1 MSAPQLTISGILL
14 LTLLAFVW
22 GRWRYDLVA
31 MFALMCSVIA
41 GLVEPN
47 QAFEGFGHPAVIT
60 VAAVLIV
67 SSALRNAGVVDEVA
81 SRISHLTET
90 PILHIA
96 ALTLVVTIASAFMNN
111 VGALALLLPIAL
123 STAQERKRS
132 PGLILM
138 PLAFGSLLG
147 GMMTLIG
154 TPPNIIVASI
164 RAKESGEP
172 FGMFDFAPV
181 GLPIAVVGFAFITLV
196 GWRLIPRARLEFKD
210 DGASLAAGVYLTE
223 AQVPSSSS
231 LVGKTLGD
239 VDGLDE
245 DAVEVIGV
253 AGKRRF
259 ARAVR
264 ADYQI
269 AEEDI
274 LILRAN
280 SDDLK
285 SFLDRHGL
293 ELRSTATPSFVQPS
307 PENEIMA
314 EGIVRNDSP
323 LIGRGVEYIRRQTG
337 RTLALVGLARQGRAV
352 TQRLRQQ
359 VFRAGDVLLLHG
371 DSGSVDQQFG
381 ALGLW
386 PLMRRQINLNRTRKI
401 ALASGIFML
410 AIGLG
415 IAGVVTLPVAFVLA
429 VGAYVL
435 TGILSTREIY
445 DDIDWPVIVLLAA
458 MIPVG
463 NALTTSGTTQLVA
476 DSLITATEGLST
488 PLILAMLLVVTMLL
502 SDVINNAATA
512 LVMAPLGIAMA
523 NALGVSSD
531 PFLMAVAVGASCA
544 FLTPIGHQ
552 CNTLVMGPGGYKF
565 SDYWRMGLPLEILIT
580 AISVPTILW
589 AWPLSG

>member
-1 MSAPQLTISGILL
+1 MSNSQLLISGILL

-31 MFALMCSVIA
+31 MFALMSTVVA
-41 GLVEPN
+41 GLVEPSE
-47 QAFEGFGHPAVIT
+47 AFQGFGHPAVIT
-60 VAAVLIV
+60 VAAVLII

-96 ALTLVVTIASAFMNN
+96 ALTAVVTVASAFMNN

-123 STAQERKRS
+123 STAHERKRS

-164 RAKESGEP
+164 RAQESGEP

-181 GLPIAVVGFAFITLV
+181 GLPIAIVGFAFITIV
-196 GWRLIPRARLEFKD
+196 GWRLIPRARLEYQD
-210 DGASLAAGVYLTE
+210 DASKLSAGVYLTE
-223 AQVPSSSS
+223 AQVPAECS
-231 LVGKTLGD
+231 LVGSSLGEI
-239 VDGLDE
+239 DGLDE
-245 DAVEVIGV
+245 GTVEVIGV

-259 ARAVR
+259 ARSVR
-264 ADYQI
+264 ANYKI
-269 AEEDI
+269 AEADV
-274 LILRAN
+274 LIVRAN
-280 SDDLK
+280 PDDLK
-285 SFLDRHGL
+285 SFLDKHGL
-293 ELRSTATPSFVQPS
+293 ELLSTASPTFVQPS
-307 PENEIMA
+307 ADNEVMA
-314 EGIVRNDSP
+314 EGVVRNDSP
-323 LIGRGVEYIRRQTG
+323 LIGRGVEFIRRQTG
-337 RTLALVGLARQGRAV
+337 RTMALVGLARHGRPV
-352 TQRLRQQ
+352 TERLRQQ
-359 VFRAGDVLLLHG
+359 VFRAGDVLLLHA
-371 DSGSVDQQFG
+371 DTELVDRQFG
-381 ALGLW
+381 SLGLW
-386 PLMRRQINLNRTRKI
+386 PLMRRAINLNRTRKI
-401 ALASGIFML
+401 ALASGIFAA

-415 IAGVVTLPVAFVLA
+415 IAGVVSLPVAFVCA
-429 VGAYVL
+429 VGAYVF

-476 DSLITATEGLST
+476 DNLIRVTEGLSIPIIIT
-488 PLILAMLLVVTMLL
+488 LLLVVTMLL

-523 NALGVSSD
+523 NALSVSAD

-580 AISVPTILW
+580 VISVPTILW
-589 AWPLSG
+589 MWPLDG

>member
-1 MSAPQLTISGILL
+1 MSTPQQLISGILL

-31 MFALMCSVIA
+31 MFALMCTVLA

-47 QAFEGFGHPAVIT
+47 AAFAGFGHPAVVT
-60 VAAVLIV
+60 VAAVLII

-81 SRISHLTET
+81 SRISHLTES

-96 ALTLVVTIASAFMNN
+96 ALTGVVTVASAFMNN

-132 PGLILM
+132 AGLILM

-164 RAKESGEP
+164 RAQESGEP

-196 GWRLIPRARLEFKD
+196 GWRLIPKERLKFKQD
-210 DGASLAAGVYLTE
+210 SASLSAGIYLTE
-223 AQVPSSSS
+223 ATVPEDSP
-231 LVGKTLGD
+231 LVGQTLGD

-245 DAVEVIGV
+245 DAIEVIGV

-264 ADYQI
+264 SDYLI
-269 AEEDI
+269 KAGDV

-280 SDDLK
+280 PDDLK
-285 SFLDRHGL
+285 SFLDKHKL
-293 ELRSTATPSFVQPS
+293 ELLSTATPTFIQPS
-307 PENEIMA
+307 SDNEIMA

-323 LIGRGVEYIRRQTG
+323 LVGRGVEFVRRETG
-337 RTLALVGLARQGRAV
+337 RTLALVGLAREGRAV
-352 TQRLRQQ
+352 TERLRQQ
-359 VFRAGDVLLLHG
+359 EFRAGDVLLLHG
-371 DSGSVDQQFG
+371 DSDAIDHQFG
-381 ALGLW
+381 TLGLW
-386 PLMRRQINLNRTRKI
+386 PLMRRPIKLNRTRKI
-401 ALASGIFML
+401 ALASGIFAL

-415 IAGVVTLPVAFVLA
+415 IAGIVSLPVAFVLA
-429 VGAYVL
+429 VGAYVF

-463 NALTTSGTTQLVA
+463 NALTTTGTTQLVA
-476 DSLITATEGLST
+476 DSLIRLTEGLSV
-488 PLILAMLLVVTMLL
+488 PVILTLLLVVTMLL

-523 NALGVSSD
+523 RALEVSAD

-580 AISVPTILW
+580 IISVPTILYM
-589 AWPLSG
+589 WPLSG

>member
-1 MSAPQLTISGILL
+1 MTTSQLLISGILL

-31 MFALMCSVIA
+31 MFALMCTIVA
-41 GLVEPN
+41 GLVEPGV
-47 QAFEGFGHPAVIT
+47 AFAGFGHPAVVT
-60 VAAVLIV
+60 VAAVLII

-96 ALTLVVTIASAFMNN
+96 ALTAVVTVASAFMNN

-164 RAKESGEP
+164 RAQHTGEP

-196 GWRLIPRARLEFKD
+196 GWRLIPSGRLEFKD
-210 DGASLAAGVYLTE
+210 DASKLSAGVYLAE
-223 AQVPSSSS
+223 AQVPEGSA
-231 LVGKTLGD
+231 LVGISLGEI
-239 VDGLDE
+239 DGLDE
-245 DAVEVIGV
+245 KAVEVIGV

-259 ARAVR
+259 ARSVR
-264 ADYQI
+264 ADYT
-269 AEEDI
+269 I
-274 LILRAN
+274 LEGDVLIVRAN
-280 SDDLK
+280 PDDLK
-285 SFLDRHGL
+285 AFLDQHGL
-293 ELRSTATPSFVQPS
+293 ELQSSASPTFVQPTAD
-307 PENEIMA
+307 NEIMA
-314 EGIVRNDSP
+314 EGVVRNDSP
-323 LIGRGVEYIRRQTG
+323 LIGRGVEFIRRQTG
-337 RTLALVGLARQGRAV
+337 RTMALVGLARHGRPV
-352 TQRLRQQ
+352 TERLRQQ
-359 VFRAGDVLLLHG
+359 VFRAGDVLLLHA
-371 DSGSVDQQFG
+371 DTETVDQQFG
-381 ALGLW
+381 TLGLW
-386 PLMRRQINLNRTRKI
+386 PLMRRSIKLNRTKKI
-401 ALASGIFML
+401 ALASGIFAL

-415 IAGVVTLPVAFVLA
+415 IAGVVSLPVAFVLA
-429 VGAYVL
+429 VGAYVF

-463 NALTTSGTTQLVA
+463 NALTSTGTTQLVA
-476 DSLITATEGLST
+476 DNLIRVTEGLSI
-488 PLILAMLLVVTMLL
+488 PVILTVLLVVTMLL

-523 NALGVSSD
+523 TALDVSAD

-580 AISVPTILW
+580 VISVPTILW
-589 AWPLSG
+589 MWPLDG

>member
-1 MSAPQLTISGILL
+1 MATPQIMISTILL
-14 LTLLAFVW
+14 VTLLAFVG

-31 MFALMCSVIA
+31 MFGLMCAVLA

-47 QAFEGFGHPAVIT
+47 EAFSGFGHPAVVT
-60 VAAVLIV
+60 VAAVLII

-90 PILHIA
+90 PVLHIA
-96 ALTLVVTIASAFMNN
+96 ALTAVVTVASAFMNN

-123 STAQERKRS
+123 STAQERRRS

-164 RAKESGEP
+164 REKEFGEP
-172 FGMFDFAPV
+172 FGMFDFTPV
-181 GLPIAVVGFAFITLV
+181 GLPIALVGFAFITLV
-196 GWRLIPRARLEFKD
+196 GWRLIPRARLEFKED
-210 DGASLAAGVYLTE
+210 AASLSAGVYLTE
-223 AQVPSSSS
+223 AKVPASSALS
-231 LVGKTLGD
+231 GKTLGEI
-239 VDGLDE
+239 DGLDE
-245 DAVEVIGV
+245 DSVEVIGV

-259 ARAVR
+259 ARAIR
-264 ADYQI
+264 ASYQI

-285 SFLDRHGL
+285 AFLDRHGL
-293 ELRSTATPSFVQPS
+293 ELSSTATPTFIQPS
-307 PENEIMA
+307 PDNEIMA

-323 LIGRGVEYIRRQTG
+323 LIGKGVEFIRRQTG
-337 RTLALVGLARQGRAV
+337 RTLALVGLARHGRPV

-359 VFRAGDVLLLHG
+359 IFRAGDVLMLHG
-371 DSGSVDQQFG
+371 DSDAVDQQFG
-381 ALGLW
+381 QLGLW
-386 PLMRRQINLNRTRKI
+386 PLMRRPINLNRTRKI
-401 ALASGIFML
+401 ALASGIFAL

-415 IAGVVTLPVAFVLA
+415 IAGIVTLPVAFILA

-435 TGILSTREIY
+435 TGILSTRQIY

-463 NALTTSGTTQLVA
+463 NALTTTGTTQLVA
-476 DSLITATEGLST
+476 DSLIQVTAGLSI
-488 PLILAMLLVVTMLL
+488 PVILTLLLVVTMLL

-523 NALGVSSD
+523 NALDVSAD

-565 SDYWRMGLPLEILIT
+565 SDYWRMGLPLEIVIT

>member
-1 MSAPQLTISGILL
+1 MSGEQLLISGILL
-14 LTLLAFVW
+14 MTLCAFVW
-22 GRWRYDLVA
+22 GRLRYDLVA
-31 MFALMCSVIA
+31 MFALMASVLSGIVSA
-41 GLVEPN
+41 DD
-47 QAFEGFGHPAVIT
+47 AFRGFGHPAVIT
-60 VAAVLIV
+60 VAAVLII

-90 PILHIA
+90 PIMHIA
-96 ALTLVVTIASAFMNN
+96 ALTGVVTVASAFMNN

-132 PGLILM
+132 PALILM

-164 RAKESGEP
+164 RAREAGEP

-181 GLPIAVVGFAFITLV
+181 GLPVAIVGFAFITLF
-196 GWRLIPRARLEFKD
+196 GWRLIPRERLKFRED
-210 DGASLAAGVYLTE
+210 ASVLAAGVYLTE
-223 AQVPSSSS
+223 AQVPASSS
-231 LVGKTLGD
+231 LLGKTLGD
-239 VDGLDE
+239 IDGLDE
-245 DAVEVIGV
+245 DNVEVIGV

-264 ADYQI
+264 AGYRI

-274 LILRAN
+274 LILRAR

-293 ELRSTATPSFVQPS
+293 ELRSTATPAFVQPS
-307 PENEIMA
+307 ADNEIMA
-314 EGIVRNDSP
+314 EGVVRNDSP
-323 LIGRGVEYIRRQTG
+323 LIGRGVEFIRRQTG
-337 RTLALVGLARQGRAV
+337 RTLALVGLARQGRPV

-359 VFRAGDVLLLHG
+359 VFRSGDVLLLHG
-371 DSGSVDQQFG
+371 DSDAVDQQFG
-381 ALGLW
+381 SLGLW
-386 PLMRRQINLNRTRKI
+386 PLMRRPINLNRTRKI
-401 ALASGIFML
+401 ALASGIFAL

-415 IAGVVTLPVAFVLA
+415 IAGVVTLPIAFILA

-435 TGILSTREIY
+435 TGILTARQIY

-463 NALTTSGTTQLVA
+463 NALTTTGTTQLVA
-476 DSLITATEGLST
+476 DSLVQLTLGLPV
-488 PLILAMLLVVTMLL
+488 PLILGLLLVVTMLL

-523 NALGVSSD
+523 HSLGVSAD

-580 AISVPTILW
+580 LISVPAILW
-589 AWPLSG
+589 AWPLSA

>member
-1 MSAPQLTISGILL
+1 MSNSQLLISGILL

-31 MFALMCSVIA
+31 MFALMSTVVA
-41 GLVEPN
+41 GLVEPGE
-47 QAFEGFGHPAVIT
+47 AFEGFGHPAVIT
-60 VAAVLIV
+60 VAAVLII

-96 ALTLVVTIASAFMNN
+96 ALTAVVTVASAFMNN

-123 STAQERKRS
+123 STAHERKRS

-164 RAKESGEP
+164 RAQESGEP

-181 GLPIAVVGFAFITLV
+181 GLPIAIIGFAFITLV
-196 GWRLIPRARLEFKD
+196 GWRLIPRARLEYQD
-210 DGASLAAGVYLTE
+210 DASKLSAGVYLTE
-223 AQVPSSSS
+223 AQVPAECPLVGSS
-231 LVGKTLGD
+231 LGEI
-239 VDGLDE
+239 DGLDE
-245 DAVEVIGV
+245 GTVEVIGV

-259 ARAVR
+259 ARSVR
-264 ADYQI
+264 ANYKI
-269 AEEDI
+269 AEADV
-274 LILRAN
+274 LIVRAN
-280 SDDLK
+280 PDDLK
-285 SFLDRHGL
+285 SFLDKHGL
-293 ELRSTATPSFVQPS
+293 ELLSTASPTFVQPS
-307 PENEIMA
+307 ADNEVMA
-314 EGIVRNDSP
+314 EGVVRNDSP
-323 LIGRGVEYIRRQTG
+323 LIGRGVEFIRRQTG
-337 RTLALVGLARQGRAV
+337 RTMALVGLARHGRPV
-352 TQRLRQQ
+352 TERLRQQ
-359 VFRAGDVLLLHG
+359 VFRAGDVLLLHA
-371 DSGSVDQQFG
+371 DTELVDRQFG
-381 ALGLW
+381 SLGLW
-386 PLMRRQINLNRTRKI
+386 PLMRRAINLNRTRKI
-401 ALASGIFML
+401 ALASGIFAV

-415 IAGVVTLPVAFVLA
+415 IAGVVSLPVAFVCA
-429 VGAYVL
+429 VGAYVF

-476 DSLITATEGLST
+476 DNLIRVTEGLSIPIIIT
-488 PLILAMLLVVTMLL
+488 LLLVVTMLL

-523 NALGVSSD
+523 NALEVSAD

-580 AISVPTILW
+580 AVSVPTILW
-589 AWPLSG
+589 MWPLNG